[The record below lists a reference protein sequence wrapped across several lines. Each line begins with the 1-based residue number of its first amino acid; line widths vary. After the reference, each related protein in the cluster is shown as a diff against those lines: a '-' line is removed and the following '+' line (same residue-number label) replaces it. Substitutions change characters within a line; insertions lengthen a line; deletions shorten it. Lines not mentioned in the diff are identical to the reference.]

1 MSFAHMTHNNET
13 ALLGKSQRE
22 RAITP
27 WLPIFLLKITNTGLG
42 DGNVVRK
49 THCSWGGPKFRTQH
63 LIKWLPTICKSSS
76 RPTPSYDLHRRL
88 HVCCVYTYSQ
98 THTNT
103 HKPKKNE
110 SFQKVNKRSPI
121 SAICFTQCYESTG
134 QLSTGSILNIN
145 NSVFT
150 SSENM
155 CSQLKWGKNFGLSIM
170 EKESNHIAATF
181 FCMALSS

>member
-49 THCSWGGPKFRTQH
+49 THCSWRGPKFRSQH

-76 RPTPSYDLHRRL
+76 RSTPSYDLHRHL

-98 THTNT
+98 THTYT
-103 HKPKKNE
+103 HKSKKWIFPKGE
-110 SFQKVNKRSPI
+110 Q
-121 SAICFTQCYESTG
+121 TQPHLCNFLYPMLWIYRAALNWLQQHQ
-134 QLSTGSILNIN
+134 QLCPHLFWKYVFSVEMREEFWFIN
-145 NSVFT
+145 NG
-150 SSENM
+150 ER
-155 CSQLKWGKNFGLSIM
+155 K
-170 EKESNHIAATF
+170 
-181 FCMALSS
+181 